1 MDIWNQEML
10 PGHTYTYRFADG
22 CISALGGS
30 IFLVA
35 WVDLVSQSILQCG
48 VQDPGKKYLN

>member
-30 IFLVA
+30 IFLVSMGGFGLPINIA
-35 WVDLVSQSILQCG
+35 VWSAGSW
-48 VQDPGKKYLN
+48 